1 MKLGMNTDVR
11 IRDQMKIQ
19 NFDKIKDFWNTFMTS
34 SVKEYNKGYRVIS
47 TLVLDVP
54 HRYPYPYRY
63 MLSFADNSVIA
74 IEHVRQSDW
83 LLHYWSPFMY
93 SPNKDSDYSAR
104 LSTSLLSDKTAFV
117 MYALNVHIKMN

>member
-19 NFDKIKDFWNTFMTS
+19 NFNKIKDFWNTFMTS

-47 TLVLDVP
+47 TLVLYG
-54 HRYPYPYRY
+54 HNGYLPYRY
-63 MLSFADNSVIA
+63 MLSFADKSVIA